1 MFRKRK
7 HDKLQ
12 KAVET
17 IKTLLQESP
26 KKGASI
32 QQVKHESLFND
43 IYDALTSSEA
53 IAKEELLAAVDILFI
68 ASGSSKSSLQI
79 QADQTLNKA
88 FRVLWL
94 KGQVQKVITLILN
107 ELNQSQERT
116 WKTVAVAYKK
126 LVYYVQF
133 SRASKNE
140 SYALYYIN
148 SVAVAIKRPE
158 DGIHTTISKTFAPT
172 MKHLG
177 PFISDKVE
185 DKVFELFENAVKN
198 LELSGTSGRVAS
210 LVIAELSLYSKKVL
224 EKCVKVINRMMVLQ
238 ILKMLLS
245 PSNELI
251 VAALEALEVLFA
263 IPSSILNFIPNE
275 LPTLSGPGS
284 EYGSPTPMR
293 TPRRLSKGTIA
304 DQISQWE
311 LLGSPW
317 GSVNDISMEEP
328 SYQAQGDIADSAD
341 AQSLTGSLND
351 TRSETA
357 ETSQM
362 FSDPLINATQ
372 ASDTISLLD
381 ANIEEP
387 ENSIEMFWYDAQSLT
402 FPIFSAA
409 IISRRFLLTNKR
421 PGYDDNSRISH
432 KFMAFKSLVSI
443 FDSNPFVSTNIIEIA
458 GNTKIWHEV
467 FEFISHSDDKL
478 ATAAFEF
485 YIVFQNALH
494 LRGQNT
500 KFSRLSG
507 YLHIMLNGVNPMK
520 IKGTLDA
527 LKNTINY
534 LILDDHVCSLILEY
548 CNNLHWCTY
557 FLVQCSRVELLA
569 KILWKK
575 ISPAIVMQ
583 YQNKCLQSIIQLF
596 NHEDHRVQQ
605 AAASAFSDFVKNAV
619 FGNRSLF
626 SSQNIQ
632 ILDYHNL
639 INIEEK
645 HKIEKLPNRQLQQ
658 NICHALE
665 ILSDQCLKIDN
676 QSSDSLITYVHG
688 IEALIKDHNLTIL
701 LDVWFSNSSLTSFQN
716 SLILNLIEISSS
728 NITVDNLVTILNVLS
743 YLLETKEFV
752 ETKPSEHSNVVPK
765 TKVKLEMRV
774 ILVFLRVINLYYTVY
789 VENKAKQNAPS
800 STALFIPESPS
811 KQDESRTNDIS
822 YLVGTGVHQ
831 MKGANY
837 NDSPTLKSLEST
849 IQGSY
854 KNFME
859 TLDIEIQNRFL
870 SPLIACLNG
879 LERIL
884 PKFAFQDAN
893 IFLDELLLYI
903 NRLMPF
909 VVSSATGVL
918 SELLK
923 VLFGRNLSVATLPQ
937 KPHQMS
943 HSLSFS
949 HKDLI
954 CKSFEDF
961 AYFLT
966 KLSSP
971 GYVEEGVLN
980 HFSIIYCRTQAKQGR
995 VSFETVTDVLRRFEK
1010 ASAYLVS
1017 HAFLSNDNQTRC
1029 KIIDFL
1035 CILLLEGVEYR
1046 MADPKRKVYDFVIA
1060 AMTSPTPDV
1069 LPILSHLLNFLVV
1082 LSMVDPTFVKPQEL
1096 EKAAV
1101 TVCGKISDENIEYGF
1116 PCIGLVLLYNV
1127 SLNAKSIT
1135 LIQKLLSTNFQKW
1148 LFTNPVKTLQLWT
1161 LLLCCSK
1168 KDKDKALY
1176 DEISNFFVEGYFN
1189 FHKHPANLNCK
1200 WSVEA
1205 TLWATNAFFAC
1216 SSHTFTPIDQFYHFL
1231 KDITEIKSQTAF
1243 IGCIPV
1249 LALISQLD
1257 EQRML
1262 LRLECLVDDPVSS
1275 LCRSLGQC
1283 WIYLVNTF
1291 CQSKSNSAANVQ
1303 SLQGH
1308 IILMSKLLLY
1318 YMKAQNQIGIK
1329 LKDYLLNSI
1338 EFNILIEHKEAFT
1351 NALPYIIFVL
1361 AEAGYSEISSVVS
1374 IGAKMGYDMK
1384 NIIYNLV
1391 ADILKTT
1398 SHQNIFTEEQCI
1410 KVIEN
1415 TKFSEW
1421 LLRNPSL
1428 SSKIF
1433 KNAPTVC
1440 SQHLIM
1446 TQFSYLSNYPMDFLF
1461 PMFRNNLILCL
1472 ELNIELPES
1481 LKSLQEKI
1489 LPYSSHEQCVILRN
1503 ILSKQNL
1510 HPLLPVKEGTLV
1522 SYFSQIVRNAK
1533 SFDEIKELAQPSL
1546 LMSSEDFVTLLS
1558 YMPHNYHEMFLKECL
1573 KHLENLACEAIGVQY
1588 ISSNHDHIKNVQNI
1602 LDHLFSAIQNQNLF
1616 NATFDLHIIFDGI
1629 YKIAKSPFVLNINK
1643 FTKIEDFFV
1652 NNFVEPLIEYSVSN
1666 KQLPEIYF
1674 TAMTS
1679 FFSMENVLETFTPD
1693 YDCLELLSPFLAL
1706 LVKNIEK
1713 ILGKQEPAIN
1723 KDWNV
1728 QISTVS
1734 KSEMYKEDI
1743 IDLFNSI
1750 QKISLFIQ
1758 LPDFIILPSSAAIES
1773 SLKALCR
1780 LPLLSSMFVIPEVAL
1795 RQSWSLKIDARSDRI
1810 FVPLVNIYILEDPTV
1825 LKDFSFRTLWLG
1837 WINRCQFENYCTSLF
1852 GVLSTTPVGNELQAA
1867 VSEENL
1873 YRSINSV
1880 SIAVETISN
1889 LLIQS
1894 LLYPFPGNPVSS
1906 IYPTKHRESL
1916 DHRPFLESKLV
1927 SFFTDFFIKFFQGVE
1942 DKHLLQNVSCFKKF
1956 LPSIAFKENFEKT
1969 TDATVYGIGQ
1979 SSLLYLWSIAG
1990 VLEHGDGGEA
2000 SEKLAMTP
2008 SVSDYMLKQS
2018 TDLDTASTLRA
2029 LLDNFDHWF
2038 AKKKM
2043 PMTLKIAVLKSL
2055 LILTDLFDDV
2065 KNYQKIYYEMY
2076 DHLNTITTADTVF
2089 DGLAIFLLLKCA
2101 AVLGTDSIGNDD
2113 VPNINKFIDSVVV
2126 KGIQSN
2132 NIVVRQYTLQGML
2145 YLLQSYLLDDLPASL
2160 AVMKELV
2167 LEELLKLSLTSDV
2180 VTTGDFIPLHYEQ
2193 VLWSSSFRLLEEA
2206 VSLDDNNKANF
2217 LTLVCKLYSDPRLSS
2232 FQKRLLTS
2240 GIESLIIHSST
2251 YNEQLL
2257 PTILDLFNQEN
2268 GKAEKSKIVD
2278 FNRLINLIAAFS
2290 TQPIAYELANI
2301 ISYILTTTTQIPS
2314 LIENI
2319 TMLITVPGHKPNSS
2333 PPLLQPFDLAAL
2345 QIFSRSLIACT
2356 QKSPLTFVDLLLKQI
2371 SPRLAMILDDDYAA
2385 FLISLI
2391 LISGVQKDNA
2401 ALWVSAILSAY
2412 SYRRPL
2418 KPIIAQLPLILH
2430 QFVTMM
2436 SERKSI
2442 TTIESA
2448 LELFSLKTEDGQ
2460 NFIKIPERV
2469 KHFN

>member
-17 IKTLLQESP
+17 IKSLLQESP
-26 KKGASI
+26 KP
-32 QQVKHESLFND
+32 
-43 IYDALTSSEA
+43 
-53 IAKEELLAAVDILFI
+53 IAKEELLAAIDILFI

-107 ELNQSQERT
+107 ELSQSQERT
-116 WKTVAVAYKK
+116 WKSVAVAYNK

-140 SYALYYIN
+140 AYALFYIN
-148 SVAVAIKRPE
+148 SVAVVIKRPE
-158 DGIHTTISKTFAPT
+158 DGIQTTISKTFAPT

-198 LELSGTSGRVAS
+198 LELSGTPGRVAS
-210 LVIAELSLYSKKVL
+210 L
-224 EKCVKVINRMMVLQ
+224 MVLQ

-263 IPSSILNFIPNE
+263 LPSSILNFIPSE
-275 LPTLSGPGS
+275 LPTSSGPGS

-293 TPRRLSKGTIA
+293 TPRRLSKGAIA

-328 SYQAQGDIADSAD
+328 SYQAQGDTSAADSAD
-341 AQSLTGSLND
+341 TRSMTGSLND

-381 ANIEEP
+381 ASIEETD
-387 ENSIEMFWYDAQSLT
+387 NSIEMLWYEAQSLT
-402 FPIFSAA
+402 FPVFSAA

-458 GNTKIWHEV
+458 GNIKIWHEV

-534 LILDDHVCSLILEY
+534 LILDDH
-548 CNNLHWCTY
+548 
-557 FLVQCSRVELLA
+557 
-569 KILWKK
+569 
-575 ISPAIVMQ
+575 
-583 YQNKCLQSIIQLF
+583 SIIQLF
-596 NHEDHRVQQ
+596 SHEDHRVQQ
-605 AAASAFSDFVKNAV
+605 AAALAFSDFVKNSV

-626 SSQNIQ
+626 SNQNIQ
-632 ILDYHNL
+632 MLDYHNL

-658 NICHALE
+658 NICHALK
-665 ILSDQCLKIDN
+665 ILSDQCLKIDS
-676 QSSDSLITYVHG
+676 QSADSLITYVHG
-688 IEALIKDHNLTIL
+688 IEALITNHNLTVL
-701 LDVWFSNSSLTSFQN
+701 LDFWFSNPSLASFQN
-716 SLILNLIEISSS
+716 SLILNLIEVSSS

-743 YLLETKEFV
+743 YLLETKEIAEAKTTEQSKLV
-752 ETKPSEHSNVVPK
+752 SK

-800 STALFIPESPS
+800 ATALFIPESPS

-837 NDSPTLKSLEST
+837 NDSPALKSLEST

-909 VVSSATGVL
+909 VVAPATGVL

-923 VLFGRNLSVATLPQ
+923 VLFGRNLSVAALPQ
-937 KPHQMS
+937 KPHQLS

-980 HFSIIYCRTQAKQGR
+980 HFSIIYCRTQAKQQR

-1017 HAFLSNDNQTRC
+1017 HAFSSNDNQTRC

-1046 MADPKRKVYDFVIA
+1046 MADPKRKVYDFVMA

-1069 LPILSHLLNFLVV
+1069 LPILPHLLNFLVV

-1101 TVCGKISDENIEYGF
+1101 TVCAKISDEKIEYGF

-1135 LIQKLLSTNFQKW
+1135 LIQKLLTANFQKW
-1148 LFTNPVKTLQLWT
+1148 LFTNPVKTLQLWA

-1168 KDKDKALY
+1168 KDKDKSLY
-1176 DEISNFFVEGYFN
+1176 DEVSNLFVEGYFN
-1189 FHKHPANLNCK
+1189 FHKHPANINCE

-1231 KDITEIKSQTAF
+1231 KDINEIKSQTAF

-1249 LALISQLD
+1249 LSLISQLD

-1275 LCRSLGQC
+1275 LCRSIGQC
-1283 WIYLVNTF
+1283 WIYLVNAF
-1291 CQSKSNSAANVQ
+1291 CQSKSNTAANVQ
-1303 SLQGH
+1303 NLQGH

-1338 EFNILIEHKEAFT
+1338 EFNILTEHKESFT

-1361 AEAGYSEISSVVS
+1361 AEAGYSEIS
-1374 IGAKMGYDMK
+1374 
-1384 NIIYNLV
+1384 
-1391 ADILKTT
+1391 T
-1398 SHQNIFTEEQCI
+1398 F
-1410 KVIEN
+1410 
-1415 TKFSEW
+1415 
-1421 LLRNPSL
+1421 
-1428 SSKIF
+1428 
-1433 KNAPTVC
+1433 
-1440 SQHLIM
+1440 
-1446 TQFSYLSNYPMDFLF
+1446 DFLF
-1461 PMFRNNLILCL
+1461 PMFRNNLILCQ
-1472 ELNIELPES
+1472 EFNIELS
-1481 LKSLQEKI
+1481 DNLKSLQERI
-1489 LPYSSHEQCVILRN
+1489 LPHSSHEQCVIIRN

-1510 HPLLPVKEGTLV
+1510 HPFLPVKEGTLV
-1522 SYFSQIVRNAK
+1522 SYFSQIAKNAK
-1533 SFDEIKELAQPSL
+1533 VLDEIKELAQPSL
-1546 LMSSEDFVTLLS
+1546 LLSSEDFVTLLS
-1558 YMPHNYHEMFLKECL
+1558 YIPHNYHELFVQECL

-1588 ISSNHDHIKNVQNI
+1588 ISSNREHIEKVQTI
-1602 LDHLFSAIQNQNLF
+1602 LENLFAVLQSPNLF

-1643 FTKIEDFFV
+1643 FTKIEEFFV

-1693 YDCLELLSPFLAL
+1693 YDCLELLGPFLAL

-1713 ILGKQEPAIN
+1713 LLGKQEPAIN

-1750 QKISLFIQ
+1750 QKISMFIQ
-1758 LPDFIILPSSAAIES
+1758 LPDFIALSSSAAIES

-1852 GVLSTTPVGNELQAA
+1852 GVLSTTPVGNELQGA

-1894 LLYPFPGNPVSS
+1894 LLYPYPGNPVSS

-1916 DHRPFLESKLV
+1916 DHRPFLESKRGRQASVAKCQL
-1927 SFFTDFFIKFFQGVE
+1927 FQ
-1942 DKHLLQNVSCFKKF
+1942 KF

-1969 TDATVYGIGQ
+1969 TDATIYGIGQ

-1990 VLEHGDGGEA
+1990 VLEHGNGGEA
-2000 SEKLAMTP
+2000 SEKVAMTP

-2055 LILTDLFDDV
+2055 LILTDLFDDI
-2065 KNYQKIYYEMY
+2065 KNYQKIYYEMH

-2101 AVLGTDSIGNDD
+2101 AVLGTDSIRNDD
-2113 VPNINKFIDSVVV
+2113 IQNINKFIDSVVV
-2126 KGIQSN
+2126 RGIQSN

-2160 AVMKELV
+2160 AVVKELV

-2206 VSLDDNNKANF
+2206 VSLDDNNKTNF
-2217 LTLVCKLYSDPRLSS
+2217 LNLVCKLYSDPRLSS

-2268 GKAEKSKIVD
+2268 GNAEKSKIVD

-2333 PPLLQPFDLAAL
+2333 SPLLQPFDLAAL
-2345 QIFSRSLIACT
+2345 QIFCRSLIACT
-2356 QKSPLTFVDLLLKQI
+2356 QKSHLTFVDLLLKQV

-2401 ALWVSAILSAY
+2401 ALW
-2412 SYRRPL
+2412 
-2418 KPIIAQLPLILH
+2418 
-2430 QFVTMM
+2430 
-2436 SERKSI
+2436 
-2442 TTIESA
+2442 
-2448 LELFSLKTEDGQ
+2448 
-2460 NFIKIPERV
+2460 
-2469 KHFN
+2469 